1 MVKKIYLFYM
11 ERYNKIYPNR
21 KSARMLA
28 KIFRQ
33 TTGKRIDP
41 KFVHWLA
48 AKKGFK
54 KYYYGN
60 EVYYASNLYTT
71 LYTNYFNMYPIF
83 LKEMEQGKVKK
94 KATVV
99 DYNPDAWIEG
109 DRNPRFYSL
118 ADEDRIIRKAIFE
131 SINNFIRYDSVR

>member
-41 KFVHWLA
+41 
-48 AKKGFK
+48 
-54 KYYYGN
+54 
-60 EVYYASNLYTT
+60 
-71 LYTNYFNMYPIF
+71 
-83 LKEMEQGKVKK
+83 
-94 KATVV
+94 
-99 DYNPDAWIEG
+99 
-109 DRNPRFYSL
+109 
-118 ADEDRIIRKAIFE
+118 
-131 SINNFIRYDSVR
+131 

>member
-1 MVKKIYLFYM
+1 
-11 ERYNKIYPNR
+11 
-21 KSARMLA
+21 
-28 KIFRQ
+28 
-33 TTGKRIDP
+33 
-41 KFVHWLA
+41 
-48 AKKGFK
+48 
-54 KYYYGN
+54 
-60 EVYYASNLYTT
+60 
-71 LYTNYFNMYPIF
+71 MYPIF